1 MKNYEINEDTMAIV
15 PVSYY
20 ESLIKEKDREFI
32 INNNSYKIMEYSCE
46 YYGSTIGGR
55 LKAAK
60 KIFDCPYKTPLL
72 IEESENI
79 IFFPTKSA
87 KDEDCLWINNNYV
100 EKIIKKDGTSVLLFT
115 NGDSININTSKLSL
129 ENQVARSARYEN
141 ILRKR
146 KLSTK

>member
-1 MKNYEINEDTMAIV
+1 MKNYEINEDTMAVI

-20 ESLIKEKDREFI
+20 ETLIKEKDREFVVSK
-32 INNNSYKIMEYSCE
+32 NSYEIMEESCE
-46 YYGSTIGGR
+46 YYGSTMSGR

-79 IFFPTKSA
+79 IFFPTKSS

-100 EKIIKKDGTSVLLFT
+100 KKVVKNDNLTTLIF
-115 NGDSININTSKLSL
+115 INDDRIDIDISKLSL
-129 ENQVARSARYEN
+129 DNQIARSARYEN
-141 ILRKR
+141 ILSKR